1 MGRPTAMLADDHTL
15 LVEGLRKL
23 LDPHFEVLAVVP
35 DGRSLVEQA
44 AKLKPDLILM
54 DISMPLLNGFDAA
67 RKLKKEVPKSKIV
80 FLSVHS
86 DPEFVIEAFKKGAR
100 GYLLKNSAASELVF
114 SLKEILKGGIYV
126 TPLAA
131 NALVDGIKDPEE
143 ARDSLLKRAGS
154 SLTVRQ
160 REILQLVAEGY
171 SAKEIASALGI
182 SVKTV
187 EYHKKHIMDLLDI
200 HTVAQ
205 LTRYAISKHI
215 VSLE

>member
-1 MGRPTAMLADDHTL
+1 M
-15 LVEGLRKL
+15 
-23 LDPHFEVLAVVP
+23 
-35 DGRSLVEQA
+35 
-44 AKLKPDLILM
+44 
-54 DISMPLLNGFDAA
+54 
-67 RKLKKEVPKSKIV
+67 
-80 FLSVHS
+80 HS
-86 DPEFVIEAFKKGAR
+86 DPEFVVEAFKAGAR
-100 GYLLKNSAASELVF
+100 GYLLKRSAASELVF

-131 NALVDGIKDPEE
+131 NALVDGVKDPDE
-143 ARDSLLKRAGS
+143 ARGALLKRAGAD
-154 SLTVRQ
+154 LTVRQ

-205 LTRYAISKHI
+205 LTRYAISKNI